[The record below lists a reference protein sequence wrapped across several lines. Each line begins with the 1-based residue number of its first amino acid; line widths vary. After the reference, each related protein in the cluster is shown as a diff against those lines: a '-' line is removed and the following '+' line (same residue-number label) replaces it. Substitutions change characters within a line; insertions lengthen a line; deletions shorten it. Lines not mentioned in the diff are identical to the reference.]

1 MEDWAKRWLEDQ
13 RSQGKKCLE
22 IKYIQNKPYVYYST
36 STYNKETKKTK
47 KISRY
52 IGRLTEE
59 HGLLVKGA
67 DRPSQDA
74 SKRASVP
81 RPKSTHEYGNA
92 KLLAQEFEELIPILI
107 DAFPD
112 HWEDIIA
119 LAFTRISG
127 YLPLKRV
134 KTSWEKL
141 DNPLKISPN
150 CSPKNL
156 SLTLRE
162 IGDDK
167 LGQDIVFKHLRNGNT
182 HLLYDLS
189 FIFSLSDNL
198 SFAEWGHNA
207 QEMALPQVNIALFC
221 GLETGLPVMLR
232 PVPGSVKDVTTL
244 LPSMDELDLQDA
256 TIVLDGGFVS
266 ENVVDGLIERNCSF
280 IVPLRRNS
288 NHYKNRIHLNHRFMY
303 HKRLIRGGKRE
314 IGDKIL
320 YLFEDEDLRL
330 EERKTIFSRT
340 ENGTLD
346 SDQAKDKEKKAGR
359 ILFLSN
365 LDKSPQEIYEL
376 YKTRDLVEK
385 HFDTLKNEIQAD
397 VLYLGDRSAVCGHL
411 FVGFLCLYLYCKILN
426 VIKRAGLTSEYSPKD
441 VLLIFSKVTKISY
454 DGFDQITEIPKK
466 VRTLE
471 KKLGLEIF
479 PN

>member
-1 MEDWAKRWLEDQ
+1 
-13 RSQGKKCLE
+13 
-22 IKYIQNKPYVYYST
+22 
-36 STYNKETKKTK
+36 
-47 KISRY
+47 
-52 IGRLTEE
+52 
-59 HGLLVKGA
+59 
-67 DRPSQDA
+67 
-74 SKRASVP
+74 
-81 RPKSTHEYGNA
+81 
-92 KLLAQEFEELIPILI
+92 
-107 DAFPD
+107 
-112 HWEDIIA
+112 
-119 LAFTRISG
+119 
-127 YLPLKRV
+127 
-134 KTSWEKL
+134 
-141 DNPLKISPN
+141 
-150 CSPKNL
+150 
-156 SLTLRE
+156 
-162 IGDDK
+162 
-167 LGQDIVFKHLRNGNT
+167 
-182 HLLYDLS
+182 
-189 FIFSLSDNL
+189 
-198 SFAEWGHNA
+198 
-207 QEMALPQVNIALFC
+207 
-221 GLETGLPVMLR
+221 
-232 PVPGSVKDVTTL
+232 
-244 LPSMDELDLQDA
+244 
-256 TIVLDGGFVS
+256 
-266 ENVVDGLIERNCSF
+266 
-280 IVPLRRNS
+280 
-288 NHYKNRIHLNHRFMY
+288 MY

>member
-1 MEDWAKRWLEDQ
+1 MDEWAKKWLEDQ
-13 RSQGKKCLE
+13 RSQGIKCLE
-22 IKYIQNKPYVYYST
+22 IKYIQNKPYVYHST

-52 IGRLTEE
+52 QGRLTEE

-67 DRPSQDA
+67 DRPPQDK
-74 SKRASVP
+74 SKRESVS
-81 RPKSTHEYGNA
+81 RPKSAHEYGNA
-92 KLLAQEFEELIPILI
+92 KFLAQEFEELIPILVE
-107 DAFPD
+107 AFPD

-119 LAFTRISG
+119 LVFTRISG

-134 KTSWEKL
+134 NTSWEKL
-141 DNPLKISPN
+141 DNSLNISPK

-167 LGQDIVFKHLRNGNT
+167 LGQDIVFKYLRKGNT

-207 QEMALPQVNIALFC
+207 QEMALPQVNLALFC

-232 PVPGSVKDVTTL
+232 PVPGSVKDVSTL
-244 LPSMDELDLQDA
+244 LPSMDELDLHDA
-256 TIVLDGGFVS
+256 TIVMDGGFVS
-266 ENVVDGLIERNCSF
+266 EKVVEGLIERKCSF

-288 NHYKNRIHLNHRFMY
+288 NHYKTRIHLNYHFMY

-320 YLFEDEDLRL
+320 YMFEDEDLRL
-330 EERKTIFSRT
+330 EERKTIFSRM
-340 ENGTLD
+340 ENGKLE
-346 SDQAKDKEKKAGR
+346 SDEAKVKEKNAGR

-365 LDKSPQEIYEL
+365 LEKTPQEIYEL

-426 VIKRAGLTSEYSPKD
+426 VIKKAGLTSEYSPKD

-454 DGFDQITEIPKK
+454 DGFDQITEVPKK
-466 VRTLE
+466 VRALE